1 MKQERPRTF
10 FGRLLRQ
17 ARGFTL
23 IELLVVIAIIA
34 ILIALLLPA
43 VQQAREAAR
52 RTQCRNN
59 MKQLGLALHN
69 YHDTHNTFPLGN
81 HANYLGNWRLSILP
95 MIDQSNVYNN
105 VTFTNVPGNF
115 TAWVTPPG
123 YGGNAVLRGL
133 IVPGYNCPS
142 SALPRNSTL
151 GVMNN
156 FDNGQTMDY
165 VGISGGVDE
174 LAPNR
179 WDPSGQG
186 LCTDIV
192 YSGRMCHNG
201 LLPALRN
208 RNMKDA
214 TDGTSNTMLVGE
226 QSGALNNVD
235 VRANYWG
242 GWNGTSLG
250 RTTFPA
256 VTGCEIVNGITT
268 VRYRINA
275 TSAPSGNQPWYLN
288 TVLNSYHTG
297 GCHALLAD
305 GSVRFLSE
313 NMDLPTLINL
323 TVMNDGRTIGD
334 F

>member
-1 MKQERPRTF
+1 MMRNRSSQSML
-10 FGRLLRQ
+10 GSLLRK

-43 VQQAREAAR
+43 VQQARESAR

-59 MKQLGLALHN
+59 MKQIGLALHN
-69 YHDTHNTFPLGN
+69 YHDSHNSFPLGN
-81 HANYLGNWRLSILP
+81 HGNYLGNWKLSILP
-95 MIDQSNVYNN
+95 QIDQATVFNR
-105 VTFTNVPGNF
+105 VTFTATPGDF
-115 TAWVTPPG
+115 TAWGGT
-123 YGGNAVLRGL
+123 YGTNAVLRGL
-133 IVPGYNCPS
+133 IVAGYNCPS
-142 SALPRNSTL
+142 SALPRDSTL

-156 FDNGQTMDY
+156 FDRGQTMDY

-192 YSGRMCHNG
+192 YSGRACHNG
-201 LLPALRN
+201 LLPAMRH

-214 TDGTSNTMLVGE
+214 TDGTTNTMLVGE
-226 QSGALNNVD
+226 QSGALNGVD

-242 GWNGTSLG
+242 GWNGTSLN
-250 RTTFPA
+250 RTVFPA
-256 VTGCEIVNGITT
+256 VTGCEIVNGVTT

-288 TVLNSYHTG
+288 TVMNSYHTG

-313 NMDLPTLINL
+313 NMNLPTLIQL
-323 TVMNDGRTIGD
+323 SVMNDGQVMGE

>member
-1 MKQERPRTF
+1 MRR
-10 FGRLLRQ
+10 GSWRLFSRLMRS

-59 MKQLGLALHN
+59 LKQIGLALHN
-69 YHDTHNTFPLGN
+69 YLDTHNSFPVGN
-81 HANYLGNWRLSILP
+81 HGNYLGNWRLSILP
-95 MIDQSNVYNN
+95 QIDQANVFNN
-105 VTFTNVPGNF
+105 VRFTNISGDF
-115 TAWVTPPG
+115 TAWG
-123 YGGNAVLRGL
+123 GSYGNNSVFRGL
-133 IVPGYNCPS
+133 IIPGYNCPS
-142 SALPRNSTL
+142 SALPRDSTL

-156 FDNGQTMDY
+156 FDRGQTMDY

-186 LCTDIV
+186 RCSDIV
-192 YSGRMCHNG
+192 YSGRACFNG
-201 LLPALRN
+201 LLPAMRHMLIR
-208 RNMKDA
+208 DA
-214 TDGTSNTMLVGE
+214 TDGTSNTMIVGE
-226 QSGALNNVD
+226 QSGMLNGVD

-242 GWNGTSLG
+242 GWNGTSLN
-250 RTTFPA
+250 RTVHPA

-288 TVLNSYHTG
+288 TVLNSFHTG
-297 GCHALLAD
+297 GCHLLLAD
-305 GSVRFLSE
+305 GSVRFASE
-313 NMDLPTLINL
+313 NMDLPTLIRIS
-323 TVMNDGRTIGD
+323 VMNDGQTIGD
-334 F
+334 W

>member
-1 MKQERPRTF
+1 MNRVRWRSWSAYMRKC
-10 FGRLLRQ
+10 
-17 ARGFTL
+17 GFTL

-59 MKQLGLALHN
+59 LKQIGLALHN
-69 YHDTHNTFPLGN
+69 YHDTYSSFPVGN
-81 HANYLGNWRLSILP
+81 YFNYAGNWRVGILP
-95 MIDQSNVYNN
+95 YLDQSTVFNKLL
-105 VTFTNVPGNF
+105 FT
-115 TAWVTPPG
+115 
-123 YGGNAVLRGL
+123 GNAPDFNAWGGTYGPNAVFRGL
-133 IVPGYNCPS
+133 LIPGYNCPS
-142 SALPRNSTL
+142 STLPRNSTL

-165 VGISGGVDE
+165 IGISGGVDE

-179 WDPSGQG
+179 WDPSGLG

-201 LLPALRN
+201 LLPALRHKN
-208 RNMKDA
+208 LRDA
-214 TDGTSNTMLVGE
+214 TDGSTNTMLVAE
-226 QSGALNNVD
+226 QSGMLANQD

-242 GWNGTSLG
+242 GWGGTSLG
-250 RTTFPA
+250 RTVFPA
-256 VTGCEIVNGITT
+256 VTGCEIVTGITT
-268 VRYRINA
+268 VRYQINA
-275 TSAPSGNQPWYLN
+275 TSAPSGDQPWYLN

-305 GSVRFLSE
+305 GSVKFLSQ
-313 NMDLPTLINL
+313 NMNLPTLIYL
-323 TVMNDGRTIGD
+323 SVANDNKVLGE

>member
-1 MKQERPRTF
+1 MLRGKPRWF
-10 FGRLLRQ
+10 LGRLLRQ
-17 ARGFTL
+17 AHGFTL

-34 ILIALLLPA
+34 VLIALLLPA

-59 MKQLGLALHN
+59 LKQMGLALHN
-69 YHDTHNTFPLGN
+69 YHDTNDSFPVGN

-95 MIDQSNVYNN
+95 QIDQANVFSNVR
-105 VTFTNVPGNF
+105 FTPTSSDF
-115 TAWVTPPG
+115 TAWGGT
-123 YGGNAVLRGL
+123 YGNNAVLRGL
-133 IVPGYNCPS
+133 IVPGFNCPS
-142 SALPRNSTL
+142 SALPRDSTL

-156 FDNGQTMDY
+156 FDRGQTMDY

-186 LCTDIV
+186 RCTDIV
-192 YSGRMCHNG
+192 YSGRACHNG
-201 LLPALRN
+201 LLPALRHAKI
-208 RNMKDA
+208 KDA
-214 TDGTSNTMLVGE
+214 IDGTSNTMLVGE

-275 TSAPSGNQPWYLN
+275 TSAPSGDQPWYLN
-288 TVLNSYHTG
+288 TVLNSYHAG

-313 NMDLPTLINL
+313 NMNLPTLISL
-323 TVMNDGRTIGD
+323 SVMNDGRTVGE

>member
-1 MKQERPRTF
+1 MNSKKRSYVSA
-10 FGRLLRQ
+10 LLRQ
-17 ARGFTL
+17 TRGFTL

-34 ILIALLLPA
+34 VLIALLLPA

-52 RTQCRNN
+52 RTQCKNHL
-59 MKQLGLALHN
+59 KQIGLALHN
-69 YHDTHNTFPLGN
+69 YHDTYNSFPLGN

-95 MIDQSNVYNN
+95 YLDQATVFNQI
-105 VTFTNVPGNF
+105 TFTSNPADFN
-115 TAWVTPPG
+115 AWGGT
-123 YGGNAVLRGL
+123 YGTNAVLRGL
-133 IVPGYNCPS
+133 LVPVYNCPS
-142 SALPRNSTL
+142 NPLPRNSTL

-156 FDNGQTMDY
+156 FDRGQTMDY

-192 YSGRMCHNG
+192 YSGRACHNG

-208 RNMKDA
+208 QNMRDA
-214 TDGTSNTMLVGE
+214 VDGTSNTMIVGE
-226 QSGALNNVD
+226 QSAPLNNID

-242 GWNGTSLG
+242 GWGGTSLG
-250 RTTFPA
+250 RTVFPA
-256 VTGCEIVNGITT
+256 VTGCEIVVGITT
-268 VRYRINA
+268 VRYQINS
-275 TSAPSGNQPWYLN
+275 TSAASGNQPWYLN

-297 GCHALLAD
+297 GCQILLAD
-305 GSVRFLSE
+305 GSARFVSQ
-313 NMDLPTLINL
+313 NIDLGTLIRIS
-323 TVMNDGRTIGD
+323 VMNDGKTLGE